1 MAHPPAVLPAK
12 AATQLCRPLAQRYDR
27 ISFQLSVHWAS
38 PQNCLENL
46 RSELGLRDLRPRCP
60 LQAKAA
66 LVQVQE
72 AIQEN
77 TPEELTPLVEALD
90 RAKRQQEEAT
100 GIREALEAEVE
111 WNPSFMRSPL
121 PAYCLGNIHSH
132 L

>member
-1 MAHPPAVLPAK
+1 M
-12 AATQLCRPLAQRYDR
+12 
-27 ISFQLSVHWAS
+27 S
-38 PQNCLENL
+38 
-46 RSELGLRDLRPRCP
+46 

-100 GIREALEAEVE
+100 GIREALEAEVSGTQLL
-111 WNPSFMRSPL
+111 NPPFLRL
-121 PAYCLGNIHSH
+121 LGNIHSIFSRQAYCKVF
-132 L
+132 